1 MVLFGCVECGET
13 MCRSVRRGKDC
24 IDKICCG
31 DVKAAF
37 RTVTPAD
44 WVQFPTTA

>member
-37 RTVTPAD
+37 RNKGEMA
-44 WVQFPTTA
+44 WLKN